1 MKIPMKRGILLISL
15 LLLAASCQKNSYD
28 RYCSKYKVY
37 FRCETNVS
45 PYNQLLTPGRFLS
58 VKKNNG
64 LLILTDCE
72 GETRK
77 EPLSDTNNRMYIL
90 GLGGL
95 IIGTPMFESDIRAYD
110 LACPECD
117 QKKALL
123 KVSLSGTASCSEC
136 GGEWN
141 LNTDGTCINTDGKE
155 RRPLYRY
162 RTSFVNGIFKAAN

>member
-1 MKIPMKRGILLISL
+1 MKIPMKRGLFLISL
-15 LLLAASCQKNSYD
+15 LLLAASCQKDSYN
-28 RYCSKYKVY
+28 RFCTKYKVY
-37 FRCETNVS
+37 FSCETDIS
-45 PYNQLLTPGRFLS
+45 PYNQVLTPGRFLS

-64 LLILTDCE
+64 LLILTDCD

-77 EPLSDTNNRMYIL
+77 EPMSDNNNRMFML

-95 IIGTPMFESDIRAYD
+95 IIGTPVFDNDIRAYD

-117 QKKALL
+117 ESKTTL
-123 KVSLSGTASCSEC
+123 KVSFKGSATCSKC
-136 GGEWN
+136 GGQWD

-162 RTSFVNGIFKAAN
+162 PTSYINGVFKVSN